1 MKRTLL
7 SLSLLAPAVLAFG
20 QRTWSHAEH
29 VTGPVFGSDRGTDTI
44 VTAGIA
50 GGTLTVYTA
59 ASGFVVGNNNY
70 EDKAKAQQFD
80 LGGEAVVDELLFL
93 FGGKVA
99 GSGNANSKIVAKV
112 WALDGT
118 GTASGGDAAAPG
130 TELATADINIADV
143 DTSGITGAPLGP
155 VTINGSFAVGF
166 DLTTL
171 AAGDSVGL
179 VSTQDGD
186 GNGDSAWELWSDDTW
201 YTFMAPTG
209 WGLDIELFVAV
220 VLTPVVGMEEA
231 SLNGM
236 KMTFQNG
243 NMVDDHLN
251 VIFSLEK
258 AADASLRVHD
268 ATGRQVINERLGNR
282 SAGTHNLSLDMD
294 GLGAGQYY
302 VTLVT
307 NGTGLSKKVVKR

>member
-7 SLSLLAPAVLAFG
+7 SLSLLATGVLAFG

-29 VTGPVFGSDRGTDTI
+29 VNGPVFGSDRGTDTI

-118 GTASGGDAAAPG
+118 GTASGDFGLYPSPTTRIPG
-130 TELATADINIADV
+130 SGRKMSVNSPVWKSPSVEYNSIRCSTA
-143 DTSGITGAPLGP
+143 
-155 VTINGSFAVGF
+155 
-166 DLTTL
+166 
-171 AAGDSVGL
+171 
-179 VSTQDGD
+179 
-186 GNGDSAWELWSDDTW
+186 
-201 YTFMAPTG
+201 
-209 WGLDIELFVAV
+209 
-220 VLTPVVGMEEA
+220 
-231 SLNGM
+231 
-236 KMTFQNG
+236 
-243 NMVDDHLN
+243 
-251 VIFSLEK
+251 VIS
-258 AADASLRVHD
+258 
-268 ATGRQVINERLGNR
+268 
-282 SAGTHNLSLDMD
+282 NLSDTLSNTGFF
-294 GLGAGQYY
+294 GLRLCASGEIVAGA
-302 VTLVT
+302 VRVFST
-307 NGTGLSKKVVKR
+307 